1 MPGSKILVMFYTS
14 TGTNLGIAREA
25 ARAAE
30 EAGAEVRLRRF
41 AEIAPMDVVRAQEKW
56 HATLERMQDEGIEE
70 CALGDL
76 EWADGYFVSV
86 PTRYGLPPSQ
96 MTAFTDTTGGL
107 WSSGKLANKTFT
119 AACSTSTQHGGQ
131 EGTLQALTK
140 MATHWGCIMVPPGY
154 ADPVKFEDGGNPYG
168 YSMAQGDQMNAE
180 SVAYQARRL
189 TEMTAKLAA

>member
-1 MPGSKILVMFYTS
+1 MPAPKILVMFYTS

-25 ARAAE
+25 ARAAG

-41 AEIAPMDVVRAQEKW
+41 AEIAPMDVVRGQEKW
-56 HATLERMQDEGIEE
+56 HATLQEMQAEGIEE
-70 CALGDL
+70 CGLDDL
-76 EWADGYFVSV
+76 EWAGGYFVSV

-96 MTAFTDTTGGL
+96 MTALTDTTGGL
-107 WSSGKLANKTFT
+107 WSEGKLANKAFT
-119 AACSTSTQHGGQ
+119 ATCTASTQHGGQ

-140 MATHWGCIMVPPGY
+140 MATHWGCILVPPGY

-168 YSMAQGDQMNAE
+168 YSMAQGEEMNAR

>member
-1 MPGSKILVMFYTS
+1 MPAPKILVMFYSS
-14 TGTNLGIAREA
+14 TGTNLGIAKEA

-41 AEIAPMDVVRAQEKW
+41 AEIAPMEVVRGQEKW
-56 HATLERMQDEGIEE
+56 DETLERMQSEGIEE

-76 EWADGYFVSV
+76 EWAEGYFVSV

-119 AACSTSTQHGGQ
+119 ASCTTSTQHGGQ

-140 MATHWGCIMVPPGY
+140 MATHWGCILVPPGY

-168 YSMAQGDQMNAE
+168 YSMAQGEEMNAR

-189 TEMTAKLAA
+189 AETTAKLRA

>member
-1 MPGSKILVMFYTS
+1 MPTPKILVMFYTS
-14 TGTNLGIAREA
+14 TGTNLAIAREA

-30 EAGAEVRLRRF
+30 EAAAEVRLRRF
-41 AEIAPMDVVRAQEKW
+41 AEIAPMEVVRGQEKW
-56 HATLERMQDEGIEE
+56 HATLEEMQSAGIDE
-70 CALGDL
+70 CALADL

-107 WSSGKLANKTFT
+107 WSSGALANKGFT
-119 AACSTSTQHGGQ
+119 ATCTASTQHGGQ

-140 MATHWGCIMVPPGY
+140 MATHWGCILVPPGY

-168 YSMAQGDQMNAE
+168 YSMAQGEEMNAK

-189 TEMTAKLAA
+189 TEMTAKLVA